1 MAGSHVML
9 KIRRMI
15 DETCLPHTCTIT
27 HTHNT
32 ELEYHA
38 ENAIDNVRRHCYRF
52 ALTIGAVMPNPR
64 IEPLKKFLAMDPNDD
79 VAWFGLGKA
88 YMDDGN
94 FEEAAKALQQCIT
107 VKPTYSAAY
116 YGLAQSLQKLER
128 LDECRTVCAT
138 GIDVS
143 TKNGD
148 AMVTKN
154 LEALKLSLP
163 S

>member
-1 MAGSHVML
+1 
-9 KIRRMI
+9 
-15 DETCLPHTCTIT
+15 
-27 HTHNT
+27 
-32 ELEYHA
+32 
-38 ENAIDNVRRHCYRF
+38 
-52 ALTIGAVMPNPR
+52 MPNLR
-64 IEPLKKFLAMDPNDD
+64 IEPLKRVLAMEPNDE

-94 FEEAAKALQQCIT
+94 FDEAAKALQRCIT

-116 YGLAQSLQKLER
+116 FALAQSLHKLGRTE
-128 LDECRTVCAT
+128 ECRSVCNT

-154 LEALKLSLP
+154 LERLKGSLP
-163 S
+163 V

>member
-1 MAGSHVML
+1 
-9 KIRRMI
+9 
-15 DETCLPHTCTIT
+15 
-27 HTHNT
+27 
-32 ELEYHA
+32 
-38 ENAIDNVRRHCYRF
+38 
-52 ALTIGAVMPNPR
+52 MPNPR
-64 IEPLKKFLAMDPNDD
+64 IEPLKKVLAMDPNDD

-94 FEEAAKALQQCIT
+94 FEEAAKALRQCVT

-116 YGLAQSLQKLER
+116 YALAQSLQKLDR
-128 LDECRTVCAT
+128 IDECRKVTMT

-154 LEALKLSLP
+154 LEMLKGMLP
-163 S
+163 A